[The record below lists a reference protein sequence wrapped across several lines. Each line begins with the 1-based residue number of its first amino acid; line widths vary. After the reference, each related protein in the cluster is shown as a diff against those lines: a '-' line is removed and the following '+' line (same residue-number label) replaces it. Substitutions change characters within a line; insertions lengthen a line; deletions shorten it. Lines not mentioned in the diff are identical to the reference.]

1 MIYKPLFSCLYNSVL
16 VLSFVG
22 KDYLASYLSKQYFIM
37 ALTTKEKSALKHFKA
52 GLKQALGSQLTEL
65 KLFGSK
71 ARGDD
76 QPDSDID
83 VLTIIESDDWHIRD
97 TVYDVATDILLQ
109 MDVCISPK
117 VISKNRFDRLCKE
130 GTSFIHNVSRD
141 AITV

>member
-1 MIYKPLFSCLYNSVL
+1 
-16 VLSFVG
+16 
-22 KDYLASYLSKQYFIM
+22 M
-37 ALTTKEKSALKHFKA
+37 ALNPEEKSALTQFKA
-52 GLKQALGSQLTEL
+52 DLERALSGQLIEL

-83 VLTIIESDDWHIRD
+83 VLVIVATDDWHIRD

-130 GTSFIHNVSRD
+130 GSCFIHNVSRD

>member
-1 MIYKPLFSCLYNSVL
+1 
-16 VLSFVG
+16 
-22 KDYLASYLSKQYFIM
+22 M

-52 GLKQALGSQLTEL
+52 GLKQALGSQLIEL

-76 QPDSDID
+76 QPGSDID